1 MGDYV
6 TIHEAANEAI
16 AGLIEQRLVDAGIP
30 CVVVPG
36 GGIAAV
42 AGAVAPYFVRVPAER
57 ADEARALLDV

>member
-6 TIHEAANEAI
+6 TIYNAPNEAM

-30 CVVVPG
+30 CVVAS

-42 AGAVAPYFVRVPAER
+42 AGPTAPYSVTVPAER